1 LEPLIWALFAAVWW
15 AWNYTAW
22 AANWINPEHAAGRW
36 LMLFL
41 MACALLMA
49 VAIHYAFSYRAG
61 LFVFAY
67 VTMALARA
75 GYMALVMRGTQMGQ
89 NYA

>member
-1 LEPLIWALFAAVWW
+1 
-15 AWNYTAW
+15 
-22 AANWINPEHAAGRW
+22 
-36 LMLFL
+36 MLFL